1 MPGPTD
7 DNNESI
13 LSTPTRTNSSRPTQ
27 QGTAGLT
34 NINTKH
40 LALTSQSL
48 SFFITLIPYLRE
60 SVRRKHSIICS
71 LEGYD
76 RLKCL
81 FQEHRS
87 SIHHKLVDI
96 MSFRATLYFREMEKI
111 KWDDEDEVQRTVSPY
126 IETLNKEA
134 LTLERVL
141 GKYLPTSNM
150 EIILNQVF
158 ESYRE
163 QWSKAFEEAVILT
176 EAGKSRL
183 LRDAELLQAKLDKID
198 GSKELGAHMINIVK
212 AKQISSRPES
222 SRSEPSG

>member
-1 MPGPTD
+1 
-7 DNNESI
+7 
-13 LSTPTRTNSSRPTQ
+13 
-27 QGTAGLT
+27 
-34 NINTKH
+34 
-40 LALTSQSL
+40 
-48 SFFITLIPYLRE
+48 
-60 SVRRKHSIICS
+60 
-71 LEGYD
+71 
-76 RLKCL
+76 
-81 FQEHRS
+81 
-87 SIHHKLVDI
+87 